1 MDAPEHRRRLIEA
14 IEEQNLSQE
23 RLFQL
28 IAALAN
34 FLDRPVVIETMQ
46 HILHVDPI
54 EDGDRVLFDD
64 IAVSFDGHG
73 RVKGLYRIIDGRPQ
87 RAAEKKRS
95 GP

>member
-1 MDAPEHRRRLIEA
+1 MSPSEHKRRLIEA

-34 FLDRPVVIETMQ
+34 FLDRQVVIETMQ
-46 HILHVDPI
+46 HILHIDPV

-64 IAVSFDGHG
+64 IVVSFDANG
-73 RVKGLYRIIDGRPQ
+73 RVKGLYRLIDGRSP
-87 RAAEKKRS
+87 RATGGKR
-95 GP
+95 PRR